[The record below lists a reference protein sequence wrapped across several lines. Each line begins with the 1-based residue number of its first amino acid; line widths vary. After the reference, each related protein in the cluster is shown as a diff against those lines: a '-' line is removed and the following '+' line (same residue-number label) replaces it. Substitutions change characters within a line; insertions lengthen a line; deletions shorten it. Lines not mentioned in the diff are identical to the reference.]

1 MTGSVE
7 DEFNALVDALN
18 RSEYDKNES
27 ILILKEYANV
37 LFQNNIGINQR
48 YGVAMTTTDFTK
60 RVNNHDWKFAHGFFG
75 NWAKSHAEAQQKKV
89 PLDPFDVDEMG
100 C

>member
-18 RSEYDKNES
+18 RSHYDKNES

-37 LFQNNIGINQR
+37 LFRNNIPLEQR
-48 YGVAMTTTDFTK
+48 LATAMTTGDFIK
-60 RVNNHDWKFAHGFFG
+60 RVRNHDWKFAHGFFG
-75 NWAKSHAEAQQKKV
+75 NWAKEHEEDQ
-89 PLDPFDVDEMG
+89 DVG

>member
-1 MTGSVE
+1 MTGTVE

-18 RSEYDKNES
+18 KSEYTKEES

-37 LFQNNIGINQR
+37 LFLNNIPTDQR
-48 YGVAMTTTDFTK
+48 RGVAMTTGDFIK
-60 RVNNHDWKFAHGFFG
+60 RVRKHDWKFAHGFYG
-75 NWAKSHAEAQQKKV
+75 NWAKSAIQSKKGEV
-89 PLDPFDVDEMG
+89 EEYDDHYAG